1 MRKVKKVDQRQEE
14 SIRYSVLLVHCLTL
28 GNLGRTKSYSGKL
41 GKSGIKPPAS
51 YLCLPTLSAP
61 SRETHPFCDRINPKD
76 STLQHNRSWDL
87 VSSMGNSGTHFIIAG
102 TLSKVQIL
110 CFQDLGFLTGTFVH
124 FSVRPVLFLSPSSSV
139 ASKRNTEINYSS
151 RAEKGFYTYLP
162 SSLVKEAHT
171 WAVGRG
177 FLIVLHWFRENG
189 FCISSYFVK
198 QHLAV
203 RLCAGSGSSVLFANV
218 NLDGSRQ
225 WDFDLVRTRMY
236 KAEL

>member
-87 VSSMGNSGTHFIIAG
+87 VSSMGNAGTHFIIAG
-102 TLSKVQIL
+102 ALSKVQIL
-110 CFQDLGFLTGTFVH
+110 VFSGPGLPDRHICSFQREACLVSQSIIKCSFKKEH
-124 FSVRPVLFLSPSSSV
+124 
-139 ASKRNTEINYSS
+139 RN
-151 RAEKGFYTYLP
+151 
-162 SSLVKEAHT
+162 
-171 WAVGRG
+171 
-177 FLIVLHWFRENG
+177 
-189 FCISSYFVK
+189 
-198 QHLAV
+198 
-203 RLCAGSGSSVLFANV
+203 
-218 NLDGSRQ
+218 
-225 WDFDLVRTRMY
+225 
-236 KAEL
+236 